1 VWPRWFRIA
10 GRFVQF
16 LWFCVSTL
24 WDFRW
29 TVRPR
34 EKAAGTR
41 DYRARAEWSHRHARR
56 LAKVLRLKVD
66 SAGTVPAAQI
76 YCANHLGYLDI
87 VTLVAVSP
95 MVFVSKAEVRNW
107 PVVGWLTQCA
117 GTIYLQRERK
127 GNLLEVTRQFDPVIA
142 NGVPVVIFLEGT
154 SSGGDAV
161 LPFRPSLL
169 APAVAA
175 GWKVAPV
182 ALDYSVS
189 EGTVA
194 ADVAYWG
201 EMTFGS
207 HFVNLLGKRALGGR
221 VAFGGARPAGNDRKR
236 LAAELREAVIGLR
249 AARRAESGST

>member
-1 VWPRWFRIA
+1 MWPRWFRIA

-24 WDFRW
+24 WDFWW

-34 EKAAGTR
+34 EKAAGQR
-41 DYRARAEWSHRHARR
+41 DYRARAEWSNRHARR
-56 LAKVLRLKVD
+56 LAKVLRLKVE
-66 SAGTVPAAQI
+66 SMGTPPAAQI

-117 GTIYLQRERK
+117 GTLYLQRERK
-127 GNLLEVTRQFDPVIA
+127 GELLEVTRQFDPVIA
-142 NGVPVVIFLEGT
+142 DGVPVVIFLEGT
-154 SSGGDAV
+154 SSGGDEV

-175 GWKVAPV
+175 RWKVAPV

-201 EMTFGS
+201 DMTFGP

-221 VAFGGARPAGNDRKR
+221 VAFGGARPAGDDRKR

-249 AARRAESGST
+249 APR

>member
-1 VWPRWFRIA
+1 MWQRWFRVA

-16 LWFCVSTL
+16 GWFCLSTL
-24 WDFRW
+24 WDFW
-29 TVRPR
+29 WSVRPL
-34 EKAAGTR
+34 EKAAGRR
-41 DYRARAEWSHRHARR
+41 DYRARAEWSNRHARR
-56 LAKVLRLKVD
+56 LARVLRLKVE
-66 SAGTVPAAQI
+66 SAGAPPPAQI

-95 MVFVSKAEVRNW
+95 MVFVSKAEVRDW

-127 GNLLEVTRQFDPVIA
+127 GDLLEVARQFDPVIEA
-142 NGVPVVIFLEGT
+142 GIPVVIFLEGT
-154 SSGGDAV
+154 SSGGDDV

-182 ALDYSVS
+182 GLDYGVS
-189 EGTVA
+189 DGTVA

-201 EMTFGS
+201 EMTFGP
-207 HFVNLLGKRALGGR
+207 HFVNLLGKRSLRGR
-221 VAFGGARPAGNDRKR
+221 VAFGAARETGPDRKQ
-236 LAAELREAVIGLR
+236 LAAVLREEVVALR
-249 AARRAESGST
+249 AKA